1 MICCFYFDFLC
12 ITKRDVTLLYK
23 SSIVL
28 LQNGRSRRS
37 VTGPSHTRN
46 GGVEHVQGHGTANDD
61 VIMGDHVIDP
71 ARKVGHEIEA
81 DHVIGAGHVT
91 EVDHATEATRV
102 IEIVTVVVGVTGISI
117 TVEAEA
123 EAGAEAVTVTV
134 IVIVIVI
141 DESVTMG
148 VTMGVTI
155 SARRKKC
162 YPPRPLG
169 KPLNSTRSL
178 FVLSTINVFE
188 IALKCSLLKCKTNV
202 EGNIL
207 KSSCKAQIF
216 G

>member
-28 LQNGRSRRS
+28 LQNRRSRRS

-46 GGVEHVQGHGTANDD
+46 GEVEHVQGHGTANDD

-123 EAGAEAVTVTV
+123 EAGAEAVTVIV

-141 DESVTMG
+141 DGS

-178 FVLSTINVFE
+178 FVLSTIKVFE

>member
-1 MICCFYFDFLC
+1 MICCFHFDFLC
-12 ITKRDVTLLYK
+12 ITKRNVTLLYK

-123 EAGAEAVTVTV
+123 EAGAEAVTV

-141 DESVTMG
+141 DGS

-155 SARRKKC
+155 SARRKKR

-169 KPLNSTRSL
+169 KPLNSAKSL

>member
-1 MICCFYFDFLC
+1 M
-12 ITKRDVTLLYK
+12 YK
-23 SSIVL
+23 SPIVL
-28 LQNGRSRRS
+28 LQNARSRRS

-61 VIMGDHVIDP
+61 VIMADRVIDP

-81 DHVIGAGHVT
+81 GHAIRADHVT

-102 IEIVTVVVGVTGISI
+102 TEIVTVVVGETGISI

-141 DESVTMG
+141 GGSVT
-148 VTMGVTI
+148 VGVTI
-155 SARRKKC
+155 SARRKKR

-169 KPLNSTRSL
+169 KLLNSARSL
-178 FVLSTINVFE
+178 FVFSTINVFE
-188 IALKCSLLKCKTNV
+188 LL
-202 EGNIL
+202 
-207 KSSCKAQIF
+207 
-216 G
+216 

>member
-1 MICCFYFDFLC
+1 MICYFYFDFVC

-123 EAGAEAVTVTV
+123 EAGAEAVTV

-141 DESVTMG
+141 DGS

>member
-91 EVDHATEATRV
+91 EVDHATEVTRV

-123 EAGAEAVTVTV
+123 EAGAEAV

-141 DESVTMG
+141 DGSVTMD
-148 VTMGVTI
+148 VTI
-155 SARRKKC
+155 SARRKKR

>member
-37 VTGPSHTRN
+37 VAGPSHTRN

-81 DHVIGAGHVT
+81 DHVIRAGHVT

-123 EAGAEAVTVTV
+123 GAEAVTV

-141 DESVTMG
+141 VIDGS

-169 KPLNSTRSL
+169 KPLNPTRSL

-188 IALKCSLLKCKTNV
+188 IALKCSLLKCKTNL
-202 EGNIL
+202 E
-207 KSSCKAQIF
+207 
-216 G
+216 

>member
-123 EAGAEAVTVTV
+123 GAEAVTVTVTVTVTV
-134 IVIVIVI
+134 IVIVI
-141 DESVTMG
+141 DGSVT
-148 VTMGVTI
+148 VGVTI

-169 KPLNSTRSL
+169 KPLNPTRSL

-188 IALKCSLLKCKTNV
+188 IALKCSLLKYKTNV
-202 EGNIL
+202 EGNI
-207 KSSCKAQIF
+207 
-216 G
+216 

>member
-1 MICCFYFDFLC
+1 M
-12 ITKRDVTLLYK
+12 
-23 SSIVL
+23 
-28 LQNGRSRRS
+28 
-37 VTGPSHTRN
+37 TGPSHTRN

-123 EAGAEAVTVTV
+123 GAEAVTV
-134 IVIVIVI
+134 IVIVI
-141 DESVTMG
+141 DGS

-169 KPLNSTRSL
+169 
-178 FVLSTINVFE
+178 
-188 IALKCSLLKCKTNV
+188 C
-202 EGNIL
+202 
-207 KSSCKAQIF
+207 
-216 G
+216 

>member
-1 MICCFYFDFLC
+1 MICYFYFDFLC

-46 GGVEHVQGHGTANDD
+46 GEVEHVQGHGTANDD

-123 EAGAEAVTVTV
+123 GAEAVTVTV

-141 DESVTMG
+141 DG
-148 VTMGVTI
+148 NVTMGVTI

>member
-12 ITKRDVTLLYK
+12 ITKRDVTLYK

-81 DHVIGAGHVT
+81 DHVIGASHVT

-141 DESVTMG
+141 VIDGS

-155 SARRKKC
+155 SARRKKR

-188 IALKCSLLKCKTNV
+188 IALKCSLL
-202 EGNIL
+202 
-207 KSSCKAQIF
+207 
-216 G
+216 

>member
-102 IEIVTVVVGVTGISI
+102 IEIVTVIVGVTGISI

-123 EAGAEAVTVTV
+123 GAEAVTVTVTV
-134 IVIVIVI
+134 IVIVI
-141 DESVTMG
+141 DGS

-169 KPLNSTRSL
+169 KPLNPTRSL

>member
-46 GGVEHVQGHGTANDD
+46 GEVEHVQGHGTANDD

-123 EAGAEAVTVTV
+123 EAGAEAEAVIV

-141 DESVTMG
+141 DGS

-155 SARRKKC
+155 SASRKKC

>member
-81 DHVIGAGHVT
+81 DHVIGAGHVI
-91 EVDHATEATRV
+91 EVDHATEVTRV

-123 EAGAEAVTVTV
+123 EAGAEAV

-141 DESVTMG
+141 DGS

-155 SARRKKC
+155 SARRKKR

>member
-1 MICCFYFDFLC
+1 MICYFYFDFLC

-123 EAGAEAVTVTV
+123 GAEAVTVTV

-141 DESVTMG
+141 DGS

>member
-123 EAGAEAVTVTV
+123 EAEAGAEAVTV

-141 DESVTMG
+141 DGS

>member
-46 GGVEHVQGHGTANDD
+46 GEVEHVQGHGTANDD

-91 EVDHATEATRV
+91 EVDHATEAARV

-123 EAGAEAVTVTV
+123 EAGAEAV

-141 DESVTMG
+141 DGS

>member
-1 MICCFYFDFLC
+1 VIFCFYFDFLC

-71 ARKVGHEIEA
+71 ARKVGHEIKA

-91 EVDHATEATRV
+91 EVDHVTEATRV
-102 IEIVTVVVGVTGISI
+102 TEIVTVVVGVTGISI

-123 EAGAEAVTVTV
+123 EAGAEAVTV

-141 DESVTMG
+141 DGS

-155 SARRKKC
+155 SARRKKR
-162 YPPRPLG
+162 YPRRPLG
-169 KPLNSTRSL
+169 KPLNSARSL

-188 IALKCSLLKCKTNV
+188 IALKCSLLECKTNV
-202 EGNIL
+202 E
-207 KSSCKAQIF
+207 
-216 G
+216 

>member
-46 GGVEHVQGHGTANDD
+46 GEVEHVQGHGTANDD

-81 DHVIGAGHVT
+81 DHVIRAGHVT

-123 EAGAEAVTVTV
+123 GAEAVTV

-141 DESVTMG
+141 VIDGS

>member
-81 DHVIGAGHVT
+81 DHVIRAGHVT

-123 EAGAEAVTVTV
+123 GAEAVTV

-141 DESVTMG
+141 VIDGS

-169 KPLNSTRSL
+169 KPLNPTRSL

-207 KSSCKAQIF
+207 KSSCRAQIF

>member
-1 MICCFYFDFLC
+1 MICYFYFDFLC

-46 GGVEHVQGHGTANDD
+46 GEVEHVQGHGTANDD

-123 EAGAEAVTVTV
+123 EAVTVTV

-141 DESVTMG
+141 DGS

>member
-1 MICCFYFDFLC
+1 MICYFYFDFLC

-91 EVDHATEATRV
+91 GVDHATEATRV

-123 EAGAEAVTVTV
+123 EAGAEAVTV

-141 DESVTMG
+141 DGS

-178 FVLSTINVFE
+178 FVLSTIKVFE

-207 KSSCKAQIF
+207 KSSCKVQIF

>member
-46 GGVEHVQGHGTANDD
+46 GEVEHVQGHGTANDD

-81 DHVIGAGHVT
+81 DHVMGAGHVT

-123 EAGAEAVTVTV
+123 EAVIV

-141 DESVTMG
+141 DGS

>member
-1 MICCFYFDFLC
+1 M
-12 ITKRDVTLLYK
+12 YK
-23 SSIVL
+23 SPIVL
-28 LQNGRSRRS
+28 LQNARSRRS

-61 VIMGDHVIDP
+61 VIMADRVIDP

-81 DHVIGAGHVT
+81 GHAIRADHVT

-102 IEIVTVVVGVTGISI
+102 TEIVTVVVGETGISI

-141 DESVTMG
+141 VIGGSVT
-148 VTMGVTI
+148 VGVTI
-155 SARRKKC
+155 SARRKKR

-169 KPLNSTRSL
+169 KLLNSARSL
-178 FVLSTINVFE
+178 FVFSTINVFE
-188 IALKCSLLKCKTNV
+188 LL
-202 EGNIL
+202 
-207 KSSCKAQIF
+207 
-216 G
+216 

>member
-1 MICCFYFDFLC
+1 MICCFHFDFLC
-12 ITKRDVTLLYK
+12 ITKRNVTLLYK

-123 EAGAEAVTVTV
+123 EAGAEAVTV

-141 DESVTMG
+141 DGS

-155 SARRKKC
+155 SARRKKR

-169 KPLNSTRSL
+169 KPLNSAKSL

-188 IALKCSLLKCKTNV
+188 IALKCSLLKCKTNA

>member
-81 DHVIGAGHVT
+81 GHAIGAGHVT

-123 EAGAEAVTVTV
+123 EAGAEAVTVIV

-141 DESVTMG
+141 DGS

-155 SARRKKC
+155 SARRKKR

-169 KPLNSTRSL
+169 KPLNSARSL

>member
-1 MICCFYFDFLC
+1 MF
-12 ITKRDVTLLYK
+12 TKRDVTLLYK

-37 VTGPSHTRN
+37 VTGPSHTRS

-91 EVDHATEATRV
+91 EVDHATEAARV

-123 EAGAEAVTVTV
+123 EAVTVTV

-141 DESVTMG
+141 DGS

-207 KSSCKAQIF
+207 KSSCKVQIF

>member
-71 ARKVGHEIEA
+71 ARKVGHEIKA

-123 EAGAEAVTVTV
+123 GAEAVTV

-141 DESVTMG
+141 DGS

-169 KPLNSTRSL
+169 KPLNPTRSL

-202 EGNIL
+202 EGNVL

>member
-81 DHVIGAGHVT
+81 GHAIGAGHVT

-123 EAGAEAVTVTV
+123 EAGAEAVTV

-141 DESVTMG
+141 DGS

-155 SARRKKC
+155 SARRKKR

-169 KPLNSTRSL
+169 KPLNSARSL

>member
-1 MICCFYFDFLC
+1 MF
-12 ITKRDVTLLYK
+12 TKRDVTLLYK

-123 EAGAEAVTVTV
+123 GAEAVTV
-134 IVIVIVI
+134 IVI
-141 DESVTMG
+141 DGS

-169 KPLNSTRSL
+169 KPLNPTRSL
-178 FVLSTINVFE
+178 FVLSTIKVFE

-207 KSSCKAQIF
+207 KSSCKALIF

>member
-46 GGVEHVQGHGTANDD
+46 GEVEHVQGHGTANDD

-123 EAGAEAVTVTV
+123 EAGAEAV

-141 DESVTMG
+141 DGS

-169 KPLNSTRSL
+169 KSLNSTRSL

>member
-81 DHVIGAGHVT
+81 DHVIRAGHVT

-123 EAGAEAVTVTV
+123 GAEAVTV

-141 DESVTMG
+141 VIDGS

-169 KPLNSTRSL
+169 KPLNPTRSL

>member
-1 MICCFYFDFLC
+1 MICYFYFDFLC

-123 EAGAEAVTVTV
+123 GAEAVTV

-141 DESVTMG
+141 VIDGS

>member
-91 EVDHATEATRV
+91 EVDHATEAARV

-123 EAGAEAVTVTV
+123 EAEAEAVTV

-141 DESVTMG
+141 VIDGSVTL
-148 VTMGVTI
+148 GVTI
-155 SARRKKC
+155 SARRKKR

-178 FVLSTINVFE
+178 FVMSTINVFE

>member
-123 EAGAEAVTVTV
+123 GAEAVTV

-141 DESVTMG
+141 VIDGS

-169 KPLNSTRSL
+169 KPLNPTRSL

>member
-46 GGVEHVQGHGTANDD
+46 GEVEHVQGHGTANDD

-123 EAGAEAVTVTV
+123 GAEAVTVTV

-141 DESVTMG
+141 DGS

-178 FVLSTINVFE
+178 FVLSTIKVFE